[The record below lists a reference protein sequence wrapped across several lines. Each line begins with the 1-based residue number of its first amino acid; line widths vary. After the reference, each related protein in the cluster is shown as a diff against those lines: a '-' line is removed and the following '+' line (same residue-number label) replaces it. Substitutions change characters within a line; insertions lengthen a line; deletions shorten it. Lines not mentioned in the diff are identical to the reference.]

1 MKRSAGCIAFIFIPI
16 FAVTAFAQYGA
27 VKPTPTPDVG
37 TVRVA
42 TEEIKINALA
52 FDESGK
58 FAPDLRPQD
67 VVITDND
74 ILHTPTSVRRMPA
87 SVLIVMDTGGEMRLA
102 KTLEQTQKVAAA
114 VVNSLREGDAVAVVQ
129 YSDKAEVLTEWST
142 DRNAVLAAIAKARFG
157 RHSAFADA
165 IELAK
170 KMLVREDVENRHL
183 VLITDGTDTVAE
195 PGEKNAALRSLLST
209 DINVHVISYATLE
222 AQAVSPQTSR
232 VSKDPPPKAVPDVVA
247 IGIQNSQGRPQD
259 PIDTKVG
266 PTINVDQK
274 MLKTV
279 RSRKADLQMS
289 EAILTKIAEDT
300 NGEIMIPETM
310 DEMLEKAKL
319 VTSLIDASYVVT
331 YTPKFPLD
339 EAEPGTV
346 RAITVTSKNPDIVIQ
361 ALRKLVIPNPKN

>member
-1 MKRSAGCIAFIFIPI
+1 MKRSALCIAVLISV
-16 FAVTAFAQYGA
+16 FAAAAFAQSA
-27 VKPTPTPDVG
+27 VVKPTPTPDPG

-58 FAPDLRPQD
+58 FAADLRPQD

-74 ILHTPTSVRRMPA
+74 ILHAPTSVRRIPA

-102 KTLEQTQKVAAA
+102 KSVEHTRKVAAA

-129 YSDKAEVLTEWST
+129 YSDKAEVLGEWST
-142 DRNAVLAAIAKARFG
+142 DKNAVLAAIGTASFG
-157 RHSAFADA
+157 RRSAFADA
-165 IELAK
+165 IELSK
-170 KMLVREDVENRHL
+170 KMLLREDIENRHL

-195 PGEKNAALRSLLST
+195 PGVRNAALRSLLST

-222 AQAVSPQTSR
+222 AQAVSPQTKR
-232 VSKDPPPKAVPDVVA
+232 VSDDPPPKAVPDVIA
-247 IGIQNSQGRPQD
+247 IGIKNSQSRSQD
-259 PIDTKVG
+259 PISNTVG
-266 PTINVDQK
+266 PTINMDSK
-274 MLKTV
+274 MLKNA
-279 RSRKADLQMS
+279 RDRKTDLRMS

-346 RAITVTSKNPDIVIQ
+346 RTITVTSKDPHIVIQ
-361 ALRKLVIPNPKN
+361 ALRKLVIPEQEN